1 MKLQAKSVKKR
12 KNSAAAYTAEGQA
25 QKNRGKQACLL
36 RFFEFSVQKPNL
48 MLAPRYSRV
57 APFITCTI
65 RQVGRLSASFQLPTS
80 ILGHSR
86 NGRPARRDGSSG
98 VPYQKCGSKRGYH
111 APSREVQ
118 AVINGR
124 NRRKSGFIFIR
135 LLTCAQSRKAF
146 QAAKKDRID
155 FRLPAQR
162 ASYRTLVRRRMRAAW
177 LSTVSD
183 RLNES

>member
-1 MKLQAKSVKKR
+1 MVRRKKI
-12 KNSAAAYTAEGQA
+12 AAN
-25 QKNRGKQACLL
+25 KPVCRD
-36 RFFEFSVQKPNL
+36 FFEFSVQKPNL

-118 AVINGR
+118 TVINGR

>member
-12 KNSAAAYTAEGQA
+12 KNSAAAYTVEGQA
-25 QKNRGKQACLL
+25 QKNRGKRACLP

-118 AVINGR
+118 TVTNGR

-135 LLTCAQSRKAF
+135 LLTCTQSRKAF
-146 QAAKKDRID
+146 QAAKKDRIN

>member
-25 QKNRGKQACLL
+25 QKNRGKRACLP

-118 AVINGR
+118 TVRNGR